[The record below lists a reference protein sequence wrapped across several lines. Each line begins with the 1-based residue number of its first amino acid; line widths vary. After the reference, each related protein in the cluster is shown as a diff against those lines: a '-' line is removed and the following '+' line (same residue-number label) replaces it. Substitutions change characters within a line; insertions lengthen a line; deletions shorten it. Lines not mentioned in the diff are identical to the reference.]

1 MDEEISE
8 PPTRSSFTSAKWFLP
23 VATGVAGLLL
33 GSVLGVGIVSAV
45 HSAAESQAADTADA
59 AAKAA
64 ADDQQARAAVFS
76 DAVEKCDAAT
86 SQAEVSDGGMTMTIN
101 NVGKKDGGYGLDAT
115 TMWCVIDALGAP
127 SSATSHME
135 QTTSMDGRQTESWDD
150 IEVSWS
156 YHPDRGMDSVWKI
169 AE

>member
-1 MDEEISE
+1 
-8 PPTRSSFTSAKWFLP
+8 
-23 VATGVAGLLL
+23 
-33 GSVLGVGIVSAV
+33 
-45 HSAAESQAADTADA
+45 
-59 AAKAA
+59 
-64 ADDQQARAAVFS
+64 
-76 DAVEKCDAAT
+76 
-86 SQAEVSDGGMTMTIN
+86 MTMTIN